1 MKKFTFTVGTGY
13 TADGSG
19 IYWSNEEERRHG
31 VGVVLQANGATGWT
45 ILPTSGGWVDASGVL
60 WVEEGLRIEVLGEFV
75 DAWGECVALQL
86 AEYYQQTAVVWEVCE
101 VRASFAETIQVR
113 QVERLAD
120 AIEYGAGKTVRCA
133 PTGTLYFVEWAT
145 GTSAR
150 LRNLS
155 NGRTVGV
162 SLNE

>member
-1 MKKFTFTVGTGY
+1 MKKFIFTVGTGY
-13 TADGSG
+13 SADGCA
-19 IYWSNEEERRHG
+19 IYWSNEAERRHG

-45 ILPTSGGWVDASGVL
+45 VLPTSGGWVDSSGVL
-60 WVEEGLRIEVLGEFV
+60 WVEDGLRVEVLGDFV

-86 AEYYQQTAVVWEVCE
+86 AEHYQQTAVVWEVCE
-101 VRASFAETIQVR
+101 ARASFAETIAVP

-120 AIEYGAGKTVRCA
+120 AIDHGTGKTVRLA
-133 PTGTLYFVEWAT
+133 STGTLYFVEWSA

-155 NGRTVGV
+155 TGQTVGV
-162 SLNE
+162 SLFN

>member
-13 TADGSG
+13 TANGSG

-31 VGVVLQANGATGWT
+31 VGVVLQANDATGWT

-60 WVEEGLRIEVLGEFV
+60 WVEE
-75 DAWGECVALQL
+75 
-86 AEYYQQTAVVWEVCE
+86 VCE
-101 VRASFAETIQVR
+101 VRASFAETIAVPE
-113 QVERLAD
+113 VETLAD

-155 NGRTVGV
+155 TGRTLAVY
-162 SLNE
+162 L

>member
-1 MKKFTFTVGTGY
+1 MKKFIFTIGTGY
-13 TADGSG
+13 SADGSA

-31 VGVVLQANGATGWT
+31 VGVVLQANDATGWT
-45 ILPTSGGWVDASGVL
+45 IIPTSGGWVDSSGVL
-60 WVEEGLRIEVLGEFV
+60 WVEEGLRVEVLGDFSE
-75 DAWGECVALQL
+75 AWGECVALQFG
-86 AEYYQQTAVVWEVCE
+86 EYYQQTAVVWEVCD
-101 VRASFAETIQVR
+101 VRASFANTIQVR

-120 AIEYGAGKTVRCA
+120 AIEYGKGATVRLA
-133 PTGTLYFVEWAT
+133 STGTLYFVEWSA

>member
-31 VGVVLQANGATGWT
+31 VGVVLQANGAEGWT

-60 WVEEGLRIEVLGEFV
+60 WVESGLRVEVLGDFV

-86 AEYYQQTAVVWEVCE
+86 AEYYQQTAVIWEVCE
-101 VRASFAETIQVR
+101 ARASFANTVQVA
-113 QVERLAD
+113 QVESLAD
-120 AIEYGAGKTVRCA
+120 AIEHGKGATVRLA
-133 PTGTLYFVEWAT
+133 STGTLYFVEWAT
-145 GTSAR
+145 GTQAR

-155 NGRTVGV
+155 NGKTVAV
-162 SLNE
+162 RL

>member
-1 MKKFTFTVGTGY
+1 MKKFIFTIGTGY
-13 TADGSG
+13 SADGSA

-31 VGVVLQANGATGWT
+31 VGVVLQANGAEGWT

-60 WVEEGLRIEVLGEFV
+60 WVESGLRVEVLGDFSE
-75 DAWGECVALQL
+75 AWGECVALQFG
-86 AEYYQQTAVVWEVCE
+86 EYYQQTAVVWEVCE
-101 VRASFAETIQVR
+101 VCASFANTIQVP
-113 QVERLAD
+113 QVERLAE
-120 AIEYGAGKTVRCA
+120 AIEYGAGKTVRLA
-133 PTGTLYFVEWAT
+133 STGTLYFVEWSA

-155 NGRTVGV
+155 NGKTVGV